1 MGNNV
6 NIDKSRAKKV
16 IEPSFDKKYSGVI
29 LPVVFFIV
37 LAPLIWMT
45 VTTLFDAEN
54 TRANKPALVILLLG
68 IIAFL
73 VGISFLGRWVT
84 KKIIKVYLYDKGFQT
99 NKDSQE
105 VYYKDLT
112 YFYLPGMKSNT
123 FSAILYGNKE
133 GQWSFIP
140 GAPFKKNAFY
150 IWQDDYIK
158 NVFPDVI
165 SNIENGGKE
174 EFYLRSVKDLQ
185 KDAMLGVG
193 KKKVK
198 QIGESLPKLE
208 KITVTKDYIAFAEE
222 IYNWGN
228 YKVEITPLAIKISD
242 LSGNIRVNYGKFAVS
257 NLDLLSV
264 LINRLNRN

>member
-1 MGNNV
+1 
-6 NIDKSRAKKV
+6 
-16 IEPSFDKKYSGVI
+16 
-29 LPVVFFIV
+29 
-37 LAPLIWMT
+37 MT

-140 GAPFKKNAFY
+140 GAPFKKNAFH

-158 NVFPDVI
+158 NVFPDAVA
-165 SNIENGGKE
+165 NIENGGKE
-174 EFYLRSVKDLQ
+174 EFHLRTIKEVQ
-185 KDAMLGVG
+185 KDAIAGVSKRRV
-193 KKKVK
+193 KK
-198 QIGESLPKLE
+198 IGESFPNLE
-208 KITVTKDYIAFAEE
+208 KLTITKDYIAFANE
-222 IYNWGN
+222 IYNWEN
-228 YKVEITPLAIKISD
+228 HKVEVTPLAIKISD
-242 LSGNIRVNYGKFAVS
+242 LGGKVIVNYGKFAAS
-257 NLDLLSV
+257 KLDLLSA
-264 LINRLNRN
+264 LISKLNRNSFL

>member
-1 MGNNV
+1 M
-6 NIDKSRAKKV
+6 
-16 IEPSFDKKYSGVI
+16 
-29 LPVVFFIV
+29 
-37 LAPLIWMT
+37 
-45 VTTLFDAEN
+45 
-54 TRANKPALVILLLG
+54 
-68 IIAFL
+68 
-73 VGISFLGRWVT
+73 GISFLGRWIT

-140 GAPFKKNAFY
+140 GAPFKKNAFH

-158 NVFPDVI
+158 NVFPDAI

-174 EFYLRSVKDLQ
+174 E
-185 KDAMLGVG
+185 
-193 KKKVK
+193 
-198 QIGESLPKLE
+198 
-208 KITVTKDYIAFAEE
+208 
-222 IYNWGN
+222 IYNWEN
-228 YKVEITPLAIKISD
+228 YKVEVTPLAIKISD
-242 LSGNIRVNYGKFAVS
+242 LSGNIRVNYGKFAAS

>member
-1 MGNNV
+1 M
-6 NIDKSRAKKV
+6 
-16 IEPSFDKKYSGVI
+16 
-29 LPVVFFIV
+29 
-37 LAPLIWMT
+37 
-45 VTTLFDAEN
+45 
-54 TRANKPALVILLLG
+54 
-68 IIAFL
+68 
-73 VGISFLGRWVT
+73 
-84 KKIIKVYLYDKGFQT
+84 YLYYNGFQT

-123 FSAILYGNKE
+123 FSAILYGNKK

-150 IWQDDYIK
+150 IWQD
-158 NVFPDVI
+158 
-165 SNIENGGKE
+165 E
-174 EFYLRSVKDLQ
+174 EFYLRTIKDLQ

-222 IYNWGN
+222 IYNWEN
-228 YKVEITPLAIKISD
+228 YKVEVTPLAIKISD